1 MNDQAE
7 TSRTELPETRPE
19 ATEGAEAERSAFAVH
34 RDPSLTAAGA
44 DPGSRVGRGITWV
57 RPTDLIASSTARIAG
72 RGINF
77 QTELAHRAR
86 RAPGH
91 AYRATRNSARDIRDR
106 RAERAAPAGS
116 SVFESFDVFEPQDRP
131 RSSSWVRSSGIGLG

>member
-57 RPTDLIASSTARIAG
+57 RPALS
-72 RGINF
+72 
-77 QTELAHRAR
+77 
-86 RAPGH
+86 APWH
-91 AYRATRNSARDIRDR
+91 PSYCCW
-106 RAERAAPAGS
+106 
-116 SVFESFDVFEPQDRP
+116 FESF
-131 RSSSWVRSSGIGLG
+131 

>member
-1 MNDQAE
+1 VNDHAE
-7 TSRTELPETRPE
+7 TNRTELPDVRPE

-34 RDPSLTAAGA
+34 RDPSLTGTAT
-44 DPGSRVGRGITWV
+44 DPGSRVGRGIAWV

-86 RAPGH
+86 LAPGQT
-91 AYRATRNSARDIRDR
+91 YRATRNHARDIRDR
-106 RAERAAPAGS
+106 RAAPAGS

-131 RSSSWVRSSGIGLG
+131 RSSSWVRPSGIGLG

>member
-1 MNDQAE
+1 MNDVAE
-7 TSRTELPETRPE
+7 TNRTEPLDARLESV
-19 ATEGAEAERSAFAVH
+19 EGSEAERSAFAVH
-34 RDPSLTAAGA
+34 RDPSLTTSTG
-44 DPGSRVGRGITWV
+44 PGSRVGHGIAWV

-77 QTELAHRAR
+77 QTELAHCAR

-91 AYRATRNSARDIRDR
+91 AYRATRNGVRSIRDR
-106 RAERAAPAGS
+106 RAERTVTDEA

-131 RSSSWVRSSGIGLG
+131 RSSSWVRPSGIGLG